1 MGHWARFAVAA
12 LMSAAI
18 VFAPPAEAKRGNA
31 GAAIV
36 GGLIGLGIGAAIA
49 GSTPPPPVGYAPPP
63 PAYYPPPPM
72 YYGPP
77 PGYYAAPPPAFYYGR

>member
-1 MGHWARFAVAA
+1 MSYRARLIVAA
-12 LMSAAI
+12 LMAAAI
-18 VFAPPAEAKRGNA
+18 VFAPPAEARRGYA

-49 GSTPPPPVGYAPPP
+49 GSTPPPPVGYYPPP

-77 PGYYAAPPPAFYYGR
+77 PAYYAPPPPAFYYGR